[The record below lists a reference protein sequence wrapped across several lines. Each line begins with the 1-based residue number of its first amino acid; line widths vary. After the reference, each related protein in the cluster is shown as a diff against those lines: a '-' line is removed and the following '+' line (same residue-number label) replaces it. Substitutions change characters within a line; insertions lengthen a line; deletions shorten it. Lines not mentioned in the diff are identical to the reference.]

1 MKKNALLLCLFA
13 VILLASCA
21 RLPQRS
27 VAQKEEEGELL
38 LAIPE
43 WFDTDSLRVA
53 YLYSEGI
60 RATTESGRPF
70 DGLPYW
76 VKILE
81 IDSLHGG
88 ANHQMSVLGTEIS
101 PSRALFYSR
110 RAVEADTTNMEFL
123 GQYAYSQV
131 AAANYSTALQ
141 IYNTLLEK
149 EPHNP
154 YNYRMAAAL
163 YANEGMPHMAISLLD
178 SAEYKLG
185 HYEELASYKRS
196 LLIGVRN
203 YDRAISETQ
212 SAIANRPFDHSN
224 FRILGEIYARTGQ
237 DSLAVANFQRAI
249 ELAPE
254 DGENLVAA
262 GEYYLSR
269 GNYPQYF
276 DLVKRL
282 FMLDG
287 EALEDKLDL
296 YDNLIEDT
304 NFYRRN
310 FYAINTLCSILRV
323 KYPDSS
329 EVATRYAAHQI
340 RAGEIDKA
348 LEVYRQEVAKGGASL
363 DTHLAVVEIESY
375 LGLRN
380 EMFAH
385 LDQAIALYP
394 EEGTLYIRKAVE
406 LQKGTNPASERTVVG
421 LYKKAIAVS
430 DSSEDKSDTMA
441 ALGDYYYSIGKS
453 NKSFRWYAKALEQN
467 PDNALVLNNWAYF
480 LSEYNQDLDR
490 ALAMSVRA
498 CELVPSNPT
507 YLDTQAWILHLL
519 GRSAEAKTLMM
530 QAVSLDTT
538 GDDTLLLH
546 YAEILAA
553 TGSDFMARMYY
564 NKALEAGGNKEYIEQ
579 RLQALE
585 GK

>member
-1 MKKNALLLCLFA
+1 MKKNTLLLCLFA

-27 VAQKEEEGELL
+27 VAQKEEKGDLL
-38 LAIPE
+38 PTIPE

-60 RATTESGRPF
+60 RVATESGRPI

-76 VKILE
+76 LQILK

-88 ANHQMSVLGTEIS
+88 ANHQMSVLGAEIS
-101 PSRALFYSR
+101 PTKALHYGR

-131 AAANYSTALQ
+131 ASGHYKAALQ
-141 IYNTLLEK
+141 TYNTLLQK
-149 EPHNP
+149 EPRNP

-185 HYEELASYKRS
+185 YYEELASYKRS

-212 SAIANRPFDHSN
+212 SAIANHPFDHSN

-254 DGENLVAA
+254 DGENLMAA

-287 EALEDKLDL
+287 EALKNKLDL

-329 EVATRYAAHQI
+329 EVATRYATHLI

-363 DTHLAVVEIESY
+363 ETHLMVVDIESY
-375 LGLRN
+375 LGLRD
-380 EMFAH
+380 EMFSH

-394 EEGTLYIRKAVE
+394 QEGSLYIRKAFE

-421 LYKKAIAVS
+421 LYKKAIAVA
-430 DSSEDKSDTMA
+430 DSSDDRSDNMA
-441 ALGDYYYSIGKS
+441 ALGDYYHSIGKPD
-453 NKSFRWYAKALEQN
+453 KSFSWYAKALEQN

-480 LSEYNQDLDR
+480 LSEYNKDLDR

-519 GRSAEAKTLMM
+519 GRSAEAKTVMM

-553 TGSDFMARMYY
+553 TGSNFMARMYY
-564 NKALEAGGNKEYIEQ
+564 NKALEAGGDKDYIEQ
-579 RLQALE
+579 RLSAID